1 MKKSGFQRSDR
12 VAEQVRRDLADL
24 IRSELKDPRVG
35 MISLTAVELTP
46 DYAHAKVFFTT
57 LDHEHLEEIERG
69 LKRASGFL
77 RRELGRRIHIH
88 TLPELHFVYDNSIE
102 RGISLSHLIDQA
114 NALSDQ
120 TPGRIGRACKSRKTW
135 KQVDGV
141 LLLDKPLRL
150 TSNDALQKARRLFS
164 AAKGGH
170 TGTLDPLATGLL
182 PLCFGEATKFSAD
195 LLDADKTYEAMIKL
209 GVTTDSGDSRRRR

>member
-1 MKKSGFQRSDR
+1 MKKKGFQRSDR

-24 IRSELKDPRVG
+24 IRTELKDPRVG

-46 DYAHAKVFFTT
+46 DYAHAKVFYAT
-57 LDHEHLEEIERG
+57 LNSEHLDEIERG

-102 RGISLSHLIDQA
+102 HGASMTLLINQA

-120 TPGRIGRACKSRKTW
+120 TPE
-135 KQVDGV
+135 D
-141 LLLDKPLRL
+141 
-150 TSNDALQKARRLFS
+150 
-164 AAKGGH
+164 
-170 TGTLDPLATGLL
+170 
-182 PLCFGEATKFSAD
+182 
-195 LLDADKTYEAMIKL
+195 
-209 GVTTDSGDSRRRR
+209 

>member
-1 MKKSGFQRSDR
+1 MKKKGFQRSDR

-57 LDHEHLEEIERG
+57 LDTAHLEEVERG
-69 LKRASGFL
+69 LKRSAGFL

-102 RGISLSHLIDQA
+102 RGASLSLLINQA
-114 NALSDQ
+114 SALSDQ
-120 TPGRIGRACKSRKTW
+120 TP
-135 KQVDGV
+135 
-141 LLLDKPLRL
+141 
-150 TSNDALQKARRLFS
+150 
-164 AAKGGH
+164 
-170 TGTLDPLATGLL
+170 
-182 PLCFGEATKFSAD
+182 E
-195 LLDADKTYEAMIKL
+195 E
-209 GVTTDSGDSRRRR
+209 

>member
-1 MKKSGFQRSDR
+1 MKKKGFQRADR

-46 DYAHAKVFFTT
+46 DYAHAKVFYAT
-57 LDHEHLEEIERG
+57 LNSEHLEEIERG

-102 RGISLSHLIDQA
+102 RGASLSLLINQA

-120 TPGRIGRACKSRKTW
+120 TP
-135 KQVDGV
+135 
-141 LLLDKPLRL
+141 
-150 TSNDALQKARRLFS
+150 
-164 AAKGGH
+164 
-170 TGTLDPLATGLL
+170 
-182 PLCFGEATKFSAD
+182 E
-195 LLDADKTYEAMIKL
+195 E
-209 GVTTDSGDSRRRR
+209 